1 MDAVDH
7 SLQVSGNHGLR
18 VRNHKGDCKLRTKLM
33 EHDIHV
39 AALKE
44 VITNEV

>member
-7 SLQVSGNHGLR
+7 SLPVSGNHGLR
-18 VRNHKGDCKLRTKLM
+18 VRNHKGNRKLRKKLM

-39 AALKE
+39 AAPKE
-44 VITNEV
+44 VIRNEV